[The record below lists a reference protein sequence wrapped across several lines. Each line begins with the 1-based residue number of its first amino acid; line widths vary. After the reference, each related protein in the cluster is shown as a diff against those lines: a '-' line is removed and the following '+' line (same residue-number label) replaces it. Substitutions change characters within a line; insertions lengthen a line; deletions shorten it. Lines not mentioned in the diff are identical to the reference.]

1 MKGVC
6 ALCGKDHRLRS
17 RLPPGPVW
25 RGPHTTEARV
35 KMSIANKAA
44 WVRRR
49 WRALRMP
56 LSGASP

>member
-17 RLPPGPVW
+17 RRPPGPAFY
-25 RGPHTTEARV
+25 GPHTAETLA
-35 KMSIANKAA
+35 KMSAANKAA

-49 WRALRMP
+49 WRALKMP
-56 LSGASP
+56 LSEAP